1 MNEYANERKR
11 EKENPKP
18 RRLYEFSISTL
29 NIRIKLVALT
39 EARCPTKM
47 KEWLKASRRMRRRTK
62 KKISERK
69 LTVVVQWKCISSQKV
84 VMFIRRGE
92 KKTSIAIQYALAD
105 QLSNTRRKDKAG

>member
-1 MNEYANERKR
+1 MSNKDERMVESQPKNEKKN
-11 EKENPKP
+11 
-18 RRLYEFSISTL
+18 
-29 NIRIKLVALT
+29 
-39 EARCPTKM
+39 
-47 KEWLKASRRMRRRTK
+47 K

-105 QLSNTRRKDKAG
+105 QLSNARRKDKAG